1 MFWQCCQ
8 HRLDLNH
15 RPYVMGILNVT
26 PDSFSDAHP
35 TLASALAHAERLVA
49 EGADILDVGGEST
62 RPGSEAVPE
71 DEELQRVI
79 PVIECLRKRFPD
91 VLISID
97 TNKPLV
103 ASAALQHG
111 ASILNHVDACNGWPA
126 MVPLLAQHRAGYVAM
141 HMRGVPKTMQQEV
154 HYSDVLEEVT
164 AELGLMLRGLKAAHI
179 HEDQLLFDPG
189 IGFGKRLNHNLTLM
203 ANTSH
208 IAKRLGRPLLMGIS
222 RKSWMEHL
230 LEIPKSDQAARDAL
244 TASVSAWLNQPG
256 VAVHRVHQ
264 VAWTKQAL
272 AVAAALQERRLAM
285 EADQ

>member
-15 RPYVMGILNVT
+15 RPLVMGILNVT

-35 TLASALAHAERLVA
+35 TLESALAHAKRLVA

-62 RPGSEAVPE
+62 RPGSDAVPE

-79 PVIECLRKRFPD
+79 PVIEGVRKKFPD

-97 TNKPLV
+97 TNKPRV
-103 ASAALQHG
+103 ADKALQKG
-111 ASILNHVDACNGWPA
+111 ASIINHVDACNGWPS
-126 MVPLLAQHRAGYVAM
+126 MLELLARYRAGYVAM
-141 HMRGVPKTMQQEV
+141 HMRGVPKTMQKEV
-154 HYSDVLEEVT
+154 GYSDVFEEVT
-164 AELGLMLRGLKAAHI
+164 AELGLILRGLKAAKI
-179 HEDQLLFDPG
+179 NEDQVLFDPG

-203 ANTSH
+203 ANSSRM
-208 IAKRLGRPLLMGIS
+208 ALRLGRPILMGIS

-230 LEIPKSDQAARDAL
+230 LEIPKSDLDARDAL

-272 AVAAALQERRLAM
+272 AVASALRVRHLVM
-285 EADQ
+285 EDDQ